1 MTTSEA
7 TTRQSTAGARLRVLV
22 VDDKLDMA
30 DTIADGLRD
39 RGWEATALASS
50 REAIDLLAS
59 DDVEALVTDLRMP
72 EVDGLALLN
81 ASRRTHPLRPV
92 IIMTAYGDVE
102 SAIESIRRGAYH
114 YLLKPFKLDELVLF
128 LERALDERNVRLE
141 ARVLRA
147 ALAERFSLGKMVG
160 KSAAM
165 QVVYD
170 LIERVKNANAPV
182 LVVGETGTGKGLVA
196 RAIHTESDRNGR
208 PFVAVNCASL
218 PESLLESELFGH
230 AKGAFTGATG
240 GAGLFAAADGG
251 TLLLDEIGEM
261 APALQA
267 KLLHV
272 LESGTVR
279 AVGATKERG
288 IDTRIVAATHRDLRE
303 LVRTGQ
309 FREDLFYRLDVVTL
323 ELPALRHR
331 PDDIP
336 LLADHL
342 LAESKARN
350 RSSRVERWSADAMA
364 LLIDHAWPGNV
375 RELAHVTER
384 AVLLGRSPEIEPA
397 DLPRLPSSPAR
408 LPPVFDGAIV
418 PIREVER
425 RYAAWAVEQMAGNRT
440 LTAERLGVDRK
451 TLAKWLSEVA
461 KSTP

>member
-1 MTTSEA
+1 M
-7 TTRQSTAGARLRVLV
+7 

-30 DTIADGLRD
+30 ETLADGLRD
-39 RGWEATALASS
+39 RGWDASALASS
-50 REAIDLLAS
+50 RAALDLLAG
-59 DDVEALVTDLRMP
+59 DEVDALVTDLRMP
-72 EVDGLALLN
+72 DIDGLALLA
-81 ASRRTHPLRPV
+81 ASKRAHPTRPV
-92 IIMTAYGDVE
+92 VIMTAYGAVE
-102 SAIESIRRGAYH
+102 SAIESIRQGAYH

-128 LERALDERNVRLE
+128 LERAFEEQSVRLE

-147 ALAERFSLGKMVG
+147 ALAERFSLGKVVG
-160 KSAAM
+160 RSAPM

-170 LIERVKNANAPV
+170 LIERVKNASAPV
-182 LVVGETGTGKGLVA
+182 LIVGETGTGKGLVA
-196 RAIHTESDRNGR
+196 RAIHTEGGRSGR
-208 PFVAVNCASL
+208 PFISINCASL

-288 IDTRIVAATHRDLRE
+288 IDARIIAATHRDLRE

-309 FREDLFYRLDVVTL
+309 FREDLFFRLDVVTV

-331 PDDIP
+331 ADDVP
-336 LLADHL
+336 LLADHF

-350 RSSRVERWSADAMA
+350 ADSRVERWSTDAMRA
-364 LLIDHAWPGNV
+364 LMDYAWPGNV

-397 DLPRLPSSPAR
+397 DLPRFSTSPPR
-408 LPPVFDGAIV
+408 LPPIFDGAIV
-418 PIREVER
+418 PIRDVER
-425 RYAAWAVEQMAGNRT
+425 RYAAWALEQMAGNRT

-451 TLAKWLSEVA
+451 TLAKWLSELA
-461 KSTP
+461 KSRS